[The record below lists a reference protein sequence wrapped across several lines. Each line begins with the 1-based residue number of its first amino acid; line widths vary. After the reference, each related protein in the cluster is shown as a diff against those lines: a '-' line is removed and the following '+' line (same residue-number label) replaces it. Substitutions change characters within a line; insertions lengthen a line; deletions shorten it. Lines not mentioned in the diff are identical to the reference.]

1 MSIGHEGAQGEDLH
15 PYLRVKLL
23 PEDGNTSVPVGQP
36 PFKLNVDVTCG
47 VVIFANLMHKILHQI
62 GAALYI
68 SEAVIIDTTLETDPN
83 TNLPEGHLQ
92 NIVLE
97 CLSMH
102 QQLKDH

>member
-1 MSIGHEGAQGEDLH
+1 MGRPASLCD
-15 PYLRVKLL
+15 
-23 PEDGNTSVPVGQP
+23 NP

-97 CLSMH
+97 FLSVH
-102 QQLKDH
+102 QQLKDHSKNWSHLSNVFVLFL